1 MKRKL
6 LFSALVA
13 IVMTIL
19 LPTKVVAEEMYAE
32 FDTNE
37 STLTFK
43 YDDDKPTANTETI
56 KVYSFPNTV
65 DKSPDW
71 LTEYAT
77 SIKKVEFDASFEL
90 ARPTSCYY
98 WFKGCNNLTEI
109 KNLDYLNT
117 SSVTNMSGMF
127 SGCSGLTSLNL
138 SSFDTSIV
146 ETMTY
151 MFNNCSKLT
160 SLDLSNFDTSIVT
173 SMTGMFSGCS
183 KLTSLNLSNFDTS
196 KVTTM
201 QDMFS
206 GCSGLT
212 SLDLSNF
219 NTQKVTTMS
228 NMFGYC
234 RGLTSLII
242 GNNFDTSSV
251 KDMSHMFRE
260 CSGLENLGLSN
271 FNTSSVT
278 NMEFM
283 FSGCSGLIS
292 LDLSSFDTSNVT
304 NMLRMFVSCSGLTS
318 LDLSS
323 FDTSEVTNMSYMFYA
338 CSGLTSLDLS
348 SFDTS
353 QVTSMHQM
361 FFGCSSLKSLDLSNF
376 DTSKVTTMYQMFYD
390 CTNLKTIFA
399 SDNYKTANV
408 TASGDMFTGCTSL
421 VGAISYDSNKTNAD
435 YANYTTGYFTNVVPT
450 GEGTTNSPYL
460 IKNAK
465 HLAWFRD
472 NVNNDNVTACARLEA
487 DIDMSSVCHAAA
499 NGVEELSWTPIGIS
513 TNQWYGTFNGNNK
526 TISNLYINSSELHQG
541 LFGDVCDD
549 NNRASIKDI
558 IFEDVNIKRSNECLG
573 VLVGYA
579 YNADISGIVVNSG
592 SVNGNKN
599 VGGIAGLTSNVEL
612 SDCIN
617 RIDVTGDDNYVG
629 GIVGFAEGT
638 SAIKNCANYGNVE
651 GMSAG
656 GIVGQTFG
664 VDGNITLENVF
675 SSGDVTYTNNSN
687 EAGLVVGLAS
697 NGLTISGYVVY
708 NSDAK
713 IYYNNTVQDSKAI
726 GVKNGNANVT
736 GEDNIKGLPHE
747 VLKTGEGTWM
757 LNGLSS
763 TGVWGQQLGTD
774 DYPVPGSDYKVIKA
788 AIGKKD
794 ANGYDVYWA
803 TFSNY
808 NFDFDLGD
816 LEAYTVKVSEGQ
828 MTLTPTADKT
838 VAQGE
843 GVLVKG
849 SSEYLNA
856 KSLNVTNASPE
867 GNNDL
872 VATLPTA
879 QTITADSGY
888 ILYRLTYKDATKKTD
903 LGFYLAVADGVKDGS
918 KLKSTPGKA
927 YLKVATSAATSSS
940 SAAPAYS
947 FILPGDNNTTG
958 IGEIIIEGNNDGN
971 ASAKGNDRIY
981 NLQGQQVTTPTKG
994 LYIRNNKKV
1003 IIK

>member
-1 MKRKL
+1 MSSMFYKCSEL
-6 LFSALVA
+6 TTLDLSNFNTQ
-13 IVMTIL
+13 IVTDM
-19 LPTKVVAEEMYAE
+19 
-32 FDTNE
+32 
-37 STLTFK
+37 
-43 YDDDKPTANTETI
+43 
-56 KVYSFPNTV
+56 
-65 DKSPDW
+65 
-71 LTEYAT
+71 
-77 SIKKVEFDASFEL
+77 
-90 ARPTSCYY
+90 RH
-98 WFKGCNNLTEI
+98 
-109 KNLDYLNT
+109 
-117 SSVTNMSGMF
+117 MF
-127 SGCSGLTSLNL
+127 YRCRG
-138 SSFDTSIV
+138 
-146 ETMTY
+146 
-151 MFNNCSKLT
+151 LT
-160 SLDLSNFDTSIVT
+160 SLDLSNFDT
-173 SMTGMFSGCS
+173 
-183 KLTSLNLSNFDTS
+183 
-196 KVTTM
+196 
-201 QDMFS
+201 
-206 GCSGLT
+206 
-212 SLDLSNF
+212 
-219 NTQKVTTMS
+219 QKVTNMS
-228 NMFGYC
+228 NMFNGC
-234 RGLTSLII
+234 DKLT
-242 GNNFDTSSV
+242 T
-251 KDMSHMFRE
+251 
-260 CSGLENLGLSN
+260 
-271 FNTSSVT
+271 
-278 NMEFM
+278 
-283 FSGCSGLIS
+283 
-292 LDLSSFDTSNVT
+292 LDLSSFDTQKVT
-304 NMLRMFVSCSGLTS
+304 EMSYMFNKCSELTT

-323 FDTSEVTNMSYMFYA
+323 FDT
-338 CSGLTSLDLS
+338 
-348 SFDTS
+348 
-353 QVTSMHQM
+353 Q
-361 FFGCSSLKSLDLSNF
+361 
-376 DTSKVTTMYQMFYD
+376 KVTKMDSMFRN
-390 CTNLKTIFA
+390 CTGLITIFA
-399 SDNYKTANV
+399 SDKFTTGAVELSNY
-408 TASGDMFTGCTSL
+408 MFSDCTSL
-421 VGAISYDSNKTNAD
+421 VGAISYDSSKTAHN
-435 YANYTTGYFTNVVPT
+435 YANYMTGYFTNVVPS
-450 GEGTTNSPYL
+450 GEGTAVSPYL

-472 NVNNDNVTACARLEA
+472 KVNGGNNTACARLEA

-526 TISNLYINSSELHQG
+526 TISNLYINYSELHQG

-558 IFEDVNIKRSNECLG
+558 IFEDVNIKSSNNNLG

-592 SVNGNKN
+592 SVNGNMN

-638 SAIKNCANYGNVE
+638 SAIKNCANYGNVK

-664 VDGNITLENVF
+664 FNGNITLENVF
-675 SSGDVTYTNNSN
+675 SSGDVTYTDNSN
-687 EAGLVVGLAS
+687 EAGLVVGLTS
-697 NGLTISGYVVY
+697 HGLTISGYVVY

-726 GVKNGNANVT
+726 GVKSDNANVT

-774 DYPVPGSDYKVIKA
+774 DYPVHGSDYKVIKA

-794 ANGYDVYWA
+794 ANGGDVYWA
-803 TFSNY
+803 TFSNR

-838 VAQGE
+838 VAKGE

-849 SSEYLNA
+849 NSEYLNA
-856 KSLNVTNASPE
+856 KSLNVASASAE

-879 QTITADSGY
+879 QTITADDGY
-888 ILYRLTYKDATKKTD
+888 ILYRLTYEDASEKTN
-903 LGFYLAVADGVKDGS
+903 LGFYLAVADGVKNGS

-927 YLKVATSAATSSS
+927 YLKVATAAATSPLI
-940 SAAPAYS
+940 AAPAYS
-947 FILPGDNNTTG
+947 FIFPGDDETTG

>member
-19 LPTKVVAEEMYAE
+19 LPTKVVAQEMYAE

-43 YDDDKPTANTETI
+43 YDNNKPAKTEAI
-56 KVYSFPNTV
+56 KVYPVPTAADS
-65 DKSPDW
+65 SPDW
-71 LTEYAT
+71 LQNKT
-77 SIKKVEFDASFEL
+77 SIKKVVFDASFRS

-98 WFKGCNNLTEI
+98 WFKGCKYLTEI
-109 KNLDYLNT
+109 EHLDYLNT
-117 SSVTNMSGMF
+117 SEVTSMSSMF
-127 SGCSGLTSLNL
+127 YECSGLTSLNL
-138 SSFDTSIV
+138 SSF
-146 ETMTY
+146 
-151 MFNNCSKLT
+151 
-160 SLDLSNFDTSIVT
+160 VT
-173 SMTGMFSGCS
+173 S
-183 KLTSLNLSNFDTS
+183 N
-196 KVTTM
+196 
-201 QDMFS
+201 
-206 GCSGLT
+206 
-212 SLDLSNF
+212 
-219 NTQKVTTMS
+219 
-228 NMFGYC
+228 
-234 RGLTSLII
+234 
-242 GNNFDTSSV
+242 V

-283 FSGCSGLIS
+283 FSECSGLTS
-292 LDLSSFDTSNVT
+292 LDLSNFTTSSVKS
-304 NMLRMFVSCSGLTS
+304 MSRMFVSCSGLTS

-323 FDTSEVTNMSYMFYA
+323 FDTSNVTNMSYMFYD

-353 QVTSMHQM
+353 KVTSMHQM
-361 FFGCSSLKSLDLSNF
+361 FYGCSGLTTLDLSSF
-376 DTSKVTTMYQMFYD
+376 DTQKVTIMYEMFKN
-390 CTNLKTIFA
+390 CTGLITIFA
-399 SDNYKTANV
+399 SDKFTTGAV
-408 TASGDMFTGCTSL
+408 TSSDNMFYGCTSL
-421 VGAISYDSNKTNAD
+421 VGAISYDKNIIDAT
-435 YANYTTGYFTNVVPT
+435 YANCTGYFTNVVPT
-450 GEGTTNSPYL
+450 GDGTAVSPYL

-472 NVNNDNVTACARLEA
+472 KVNGGNNTACARLEA

-526 TISNLYINSSELHQG
+526 TISNLYINYSELHQG

-558 IFEDVNIKRSNECLG
+558 IFEDVNIKSSNNNLG

-592 SVNGNKN
+592 SVNGNMN

-638 SAIKNCANYGNVE
+638 SAIKNCANYGNVK

-664 VDGNITLENVF
+664 FNGNITLENVF
-675 SSGDVTYTNNSN
+675 SSGDVTYTDNSN
-687 EAGLVVGLAS
+687 EAGLVVGLTS
-697 NGLTISGYVVY
+697 HGLTISGYVVY

-726 GVKNGNANVT
+726 GVKSDNANVT

-803 TFSNY
+803 TFSNQTS
-808 NFDFDLGD
+808 DFDLGE

-838 VAQGE
+838 VAKGK

-849 SSEYLNA
+849 NSEYLNA
-856 KSLNVTNASPE
+856 KSLNVASTSKE
-867 GNNDL
+867 DDNDL
-872 VATLPTA
+872 VATHETS
-879 QTITADSGY
+879 QTIEAGNY
-888 ILYRLTYKDATKKTD
+888 YKLYRLTYKDATEKTD
-903 LGFYLAVADGVKDGS
+903 LGFYLAVATVGETKYTDGS
-918 KLKSTPGKA
+918 HLNTTPGKA
-927 YLKVATSAATSSS
+927 YLKVATSAATSPSN
-940 SAAPAYS
+940 AAPAYS
-947 FILPGDNNTTG
+947 FIFPGDNNTTG
-958 IGEIIIEGNNDGN
+958 IGEIIIEGNNYGD